1 LSRLAFGERLGRVQR
16 LGGVFGAELLD
27 DYQGGKHRAD
37 DGCMLGMIKG
47 VLFDARRESG
57 SEFRNELVSQL
68 FKRVTLDLFGLIHH

>member
-1 LSRLAFGERLGRVQR
+1 
-16 LGGVFGAELLD
+16 
-27 DYQGGKHRAD
+27 
-37 DGCMLGMIKG
+37 MLGMIKG